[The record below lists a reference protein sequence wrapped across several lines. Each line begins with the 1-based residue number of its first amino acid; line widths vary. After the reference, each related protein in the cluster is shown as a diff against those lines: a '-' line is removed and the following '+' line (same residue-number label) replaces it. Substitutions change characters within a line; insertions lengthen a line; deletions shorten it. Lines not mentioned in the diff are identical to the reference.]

1 MKLSG
6 YFIFAAVMA
15 GMVCA
20 PSAKPAGQL
29 AELYLI
35 NSQTEAKIQAQVL
48 NTILGPGKAFIFLE
62 MKAQV
67 KSSADEESKG
77 GVGEVRTT
85 SPEGPAGNEAA
96 AADREEAKTDDKDKK
111 KASTQEQSARQV
123 KKSAEK
129 KEVYKFTIEA
139 MKARILYSADV
150 SPDKLK
156 SVKAALLALYPE
168 KIKAEDIVFVPEVFD
183 SAHAAEAAAGGEMAG
198 QEQEDAE
205 E

>member
-1 MKLSG
+1 MKLNG
-6 YFIFAAVMA
+6 YFVFAAAMG

-20 PSAKPAGQL
+20 VSAKPAGEL
-29 AELYLI
+29 ADLFLI

-48 NTILGPGKAFIFLE
+48 NTILGPGKAFVFLE
-62 MKAQV
+62 MKVEV
-67 KSSADEESKG
+67 KSSAAEESKG

-85 SPEGPAGNEAA
+85 SPEAPAANEAA
-96 AADREEAKTDDKDKK
+96 AAGEEGKDIN

-123 KKSAEK
+123 KKSDEK
-129 KEVYKFTIEA
+129 KAVYKFTMDS
-139 MKARILYSADV
+139 MKARILYSAAV

-156 SVKAALLALYPE
+156 SVKEALLALYPE

-183 SAHAAEAAAGGEMAG
+183 SEGT
-198 QEQEDAE
+198 E

>member
-1 MKLSG
+1 MKLNR
-6 YFIFAAVMA
+6 YFVFAAVMA
-15 GMVCA
+15 GMVSA
-20 PSAKPAGQL
+20 VPAKPAGQL
-29 AELYLI
+29 ADLYLI

-48 NTILGPGKAFIFLE
+48 NTILGPGKAHVFLE
-62 MKAQV
+62 MKVQV

-85 SPEGPAGNEAA
+85 SPEGPAGNGAA
-96 AADREEAKTDDKDKK
+96 AADKEEVRTDDKDKM

-123 KKSAEK
+123 KKSSEK
-129 KEVYKFTIEA
+129 KTVFKFTLEA

-168 KIKAEDIVFVPEVFD
+168 KITAEDIVFVPEVFN
-183 SAHAAEAAAGGEMAG
+183 SGKE
-198 QEQEDAE
+198 EDTE
-205 E
+205 D